1 MHGKTTF
8 TSLDLLF
15 EGSGPNQLMVRRHLP
30 VSASCLKE
38 GSPPTLTSVTASS
51 YLDYLTPMGTA
62 SPYKQPFIGAYSGG
76 GGGEKGEPPPKRYA
90 KGEKAKKHVQN
101 Y

>member
-15 EGSGPNQLMVRRHLP
+15 EGSDPNQLMVRRHLP

-51 YLDYLTPMGTA
+51 YLEYLAPMGPA
-62 SPYKQPFIGAYSGG
+62 SPYKQPFTGRIQ
-76 GGGEKGEPPPKRYA
+76 GESSPPL
-90 KGEKAKKHVQN
+90 EKAKKHVQN

>member
-15 EGSGPNQLMVRRHLP
+15 EGSDPNQCMARRHLP

-62 SPYKQPFIGAYSGG
+62 SPYKQPFTGAYLGG
-76 GGGEKGEPPPKRYA
+76 KFPPPG
-90 KGEKAKKHVQN
+90 KGEKARSKLLMTNHSK